1 MVIKKLK
8 IKQSLVFALLL
19 LVLVAFIGFVEKKD
33 AERRFQ
39 SLEVN
44 VNGISDVYFVED
56 QEIQKMLVKAFP
68 ELTTGKRLEDVQ
80 LRKLEVKVESH
91 PFVKN
96 AEVYKDLKGKVRVEI
111 DQFRPVARIS
121 RPLAADGYVSS
132 EGLILPTSA
141 HYTSRVLIING
152 PRADQLLE
160 AKDLSKEH
168 ENLLD
173 FIQFIDQ
180 HPFWKAQIATIEMDR
195 DGALKLYQ
203 QVGKQVIE
211 FGKPINIEEK
221 FKKINLYYE
230 KIIPQ
235 KGWNTYDRVNVEFKD
250 QIICE

>member
-1 MVIKKLK
+1 MVIKRWK
-8 IKQSLVFALLL
+8 IKQSLVFTLLL

-33 AERRFQ
+33 AERRFH

-56 QEIQKMLVKAFP
+56 HEIKNMLEKAFP
-68 ELTTGKRLEDVQ
+68 ELTTGKKLDDVQ
-80 LRKLEVKVESH
+80 LRKLEMKVESH

-96 AEVYKDLKGKVRVEI
+96 AEVYKDLKGKVRVDI

-121 RPLAADGYVSS
+121 RPIAADGYVSS
-132 EGLILPTSA
+132 EGLILPTSP

-152 PRADQLLE
+152 PKADQLL
-160 AKDLSKEH
+160 AARDLSE
-168 ENLLD
+168 EYGNLLE

-180 HPFWKAQIATIEMDR
+180 QPFWKAQIATIEMDR
-195 DGALKLYQ
+195 DGELKLYQ

-211 FGKPINIEEK
+211 FGKPTNIKEK
-221 FKKINLYYE
+221 FNKINLYYE

-235 KGWNTYDRVNVEFKD
+235 KGWNTYERVNVEFKD